1 MAQEADHESEI
12 LSRNSKIARIHRQEE
27 FRLGCHGLSSALWS
41 HSARMIE
48 VQNLTKTYV
57 GRTAVDGLSFTVNP
71 GEVVGFLGPNGAG
84 KSTTMRILAGFLPP
98 TSGSARVNGFDVFHQ
113 SIQARRSLGYMPE
126 NAPLYLDMRVKEYLH
141 FRGALKGLHGAEL
154 RKRCGAVMDACALS
168 DVRRKI
174 IGSLSKGFRQR
185 VALADAIIA
194 TPPLLIL
201 DEPTNGLDPNQIRH
215 VRELLQTYRT
225 HQTILLSTHILSEVE
240 LSCDR
245 VLLLHK
251 GKLKADDTPRNLV
264 RKLRVARNVKVEL
277 QADVKAADVF
287 STITG
292 VRKVSERKTD
302 GVWQRYT
309 LRVEARTDIR
319 EALCDLALKRH
330 WTIRELHL
338 EQPSLEDV
346 FVELTSEE

>member
-1 MAQEADHESEI
+1 
-12 LSRNSKIARIHRQEE
+12 
-27 FRLGCHGLSSALWS
+27 
-41 HSARMIE
+41 MIE

-84 KSTTMRILAGFLPP
+84 KSTTMRILAGYLPP
-98 TSGSARVNGFDVFHQ
+98 TSGTAKVNGFDVFHQ
-113 SIQARRSLGYMPE
+113 SLEARRSLGYMPE
-126 NAPLYLDMRVKEYLH
+126 NAPLYLDMRVKEYLQ
-141 FRGALKGLHGAEL
+141 FRGSLKGLSGAEL
-154 RKRCGAVMDACALS
+154 KKRAGAVMDACALT

-174 IGSLSKGFRQR
+174 IGNLSKGFRQR
-185 VALADAIIA
+185 VALADAII
-194 TPPLLIL
+194 TRPPLLIL

-225 HQTILLSTHILSEVE
+225 QQTILLSTHILSEVE
-240 LSCDR
+240 QNCDR
-245 VLLLHK
+245 VILIHK
-251 GKLKADDTPRNLV
+251 GKLKADDTPRNLM
-264 RKLRVARNVKVEL
+264 RKLRVARNVKIEL
-277 QADVKAADVF
+277 QADVKAADAF
-287 STITG
+287 AGITG

-309 LRVEARTDIR
+309 LRVEARADIR
-319 EALCDLALKRH
+319 EALCELALTRK

>member
-1 MAQEADHESEI
+1 
-12 LSRNSKIARIHRQEE
+12 
-27 FRLGCHGLSSALWS
+27 
-41 HSARMIE
+41 MIE

-57 GRTAVDGLSFTVNP
+57 GRTAVDGLSFTVKP

-84 KSTTMRILAGFLPP
+84 KSTTMRILAGYLPP
-98 TSGSARVNGFDVFHQ
+98 TSGTARVNGFDVFHQ
-113 SIQARRSLGYMPE
+113 SIEARRSLGYMPE
-126 NAPLYLDMRVKEYLH
+126 NAPLYLDMRVKEYLQ
-141 FRGALKGLHGAEL
+141 FRASLKGLHGAEL
-154 RKRCGAVMDACALS
+154 RKRTGAVMDACALS

-174 IGSLSKGFRQR
+174 IGNLSKGFRQR

-194 TPPLLIL
+194 RPPLLIL

-240 LSCDR
+240 QNCDR

-251 GKLKADDTPRNLV
+251 GKLKADDTPRNLI
-264 RKLRVARNVKVEL
+264 RKLRVARNVKIEL
-277 QADVKAADVF
+277 QADTKAADEF
-287 STITG
+287 AAITG
-292 VRKVSERKTD
+292 VRKVSERKSD
-302 GVWQRYT
+302 GPWQRYT
-309 LRVEARTDIR
+309 LRVEARADIR
-319 EALCDLALKRH
+319 EALCDLALRRK

>member
-1 MAQEADHESEI
+1 MEALE
-12 LSRNSKIARIHRQEE
+12 RA
-27 FRLGCHGLSSALWS
+27 
-41 HSARMIE
+41 
-48 VQNLTKTYV
+48 
-57 GRTAVDGLSFTVNP
+57 
-71 GEVVGFLGPNGAG
+71 
-84 KSTTMRILAGFLPP
+84 
-98 TSGSARVNGFDVFHQ
+98 
-113 SIQARRSLGYMPE
+113 
-126 NAPLYLDMRVKEYLH
+126 
-141 FRGALKGLHGAEL
+141 AEL
-154 RKRCGAVMDACALS
+154 RKRTGAVMDACALT

-194 TPPLLIL
+194 LPPLLIL

-215 VRELLQTYRT
+215 VRDLLQTYRT

-277 QADVKAADVF
+277 QADTKASEAF

-319 EALCDLALKRH
+319 EALCDLALKRK
-330 WTIRELHL
+330 WTIREMYL

>member
-1 MAQEADHESEI
+1 M
-12 LSRNSKIARIHRQEE
+12 RARSPTCGAR
-27 FRLGCHGLSSALWS
+27 SSAT
-41 HSARMIE
+41 SAR
-48 VQNLTKTYV
+48 V
-57 GRTAVDGLSFTVNP
+57 
-71 GEVVGFLGPNGAG
+71 
-84 KSTTMRILAGFLPP
+84 
-98 TSGSARVNGFDVFHQ
+98 SGSASRW
-113 SIQARRSLGYMPE
+113 RTRSSHL
-126 NAPLYLDMRVKEYLH
+126 
-141 FRGALKGLHGAEL
+141 
-154 RKRCGAVMDACALS
+154 
-168 DVRRKI
+168 
-174 IGSLSKGFRQR
+174 
-185 VALADAIIA
+185 
-194 TPPLLIL
+194 PPLLIL

-245 VLLLHK
+245 VLLIHK

-264 RKLRVARNVKVEL
+264 RKLRVARNVKIEL
-277 QADVKAADVF
+277 QADTKAIDIL
-287 STITG
+287 SSITG

-309 LRVEARTDIR
+309 LRVEARADIR
-319 EALCDLALKRH
+319 EALCDLALKRN

>member
-1 MAQEADHESEI
+1 
-12 LSRNSKIARIHRQEE
+12 
-27 FRLGCHGLSSALWS
+27 
-41 HSARMIE
+41 MIE

-57 GRTAVDGLSFTVNP
+57 GRTAVDDLSFTVKA
-71 GEVVGFLGPNGAG
+71 GEVVGLLGPNGAG
-84 KSTTMRILAGFLPP
+84 KSTTMRIIAGYLPP

-126 NAPLYLDMRVKEYLH
+126 NAPLYLDMRVKEYLQ
-141 FRGALKGLHGAEL
+141 FRGAIKGMGGRDL
-154 RKRCGAVMDACALS
+154 RKRTGEVMEACALT

-185 VALADAIIA
+185 VALADALIA
-194 TPPLLIL
+194 QPPLLIL

-245 VLLLHK
+245 VLLIHK

-264 RKLRVARNVKVEL
+264 RKLRVARNVKVDL
-277 QADVKAADVF
+277 QADTKAADALAA
-287 STITG
+287 ITG

-302 GVWQRYT
+302 GAWQRYT
-309 LRVEARTDIR
+309 LRVEARADIR
-319 EALCDLALKRH
+319 EAVCDLALKRN
-330 WTIRELHL
+330 WMIRELHL